1 LILFVNNITIKH
13 EQHVL
18 LGFQTHTKGDIMKT
32 VGDKLEKFAVT
43 GVKPGQPEDAFFTIT
58 DESFPGKWK
67 VIVYYPKDFT
77 FVCPTEIVAYDKLTQ
92 DFEDRDAILLT
103 GSTDNEFC
111 KVAWQKSHSDLSKI
125 THLQFADTQ
134 RGSYDDTMT
143 YKNLS
148 LVDQLGVFYVPAGA
162 ALRATFIVD
171 PDNVIQ
177 HVTVNNLNVGRSPE
191 ETLRVLDALQTGELC
206 ACNRTVGGETL

>member
-1 LILFVNNITIKH
+1 
-13 EQHVL
+13 
-18 LGFQTHTKGDIMKT
+18 MKT
-32 VGDKLEKFAVT
+32 VGDKIEKFAVT
-43 GVKPGQPEDAFFTIT
+43 GVNPGSDQFFDIT
-58 DESFPGKWK
+58 EESFAGKWK

-77 FVCPTEIVAYDKLTQ
+77 FVCPTEIVAYDKLAG
-92 DFEDRDAILLT
+92 DFKDRDAVLLT

-111 KVAWQKSHSDLSKI
+111 KIAWQNAHSDLKQI
-125 THLQFADTQ
+125 KHHQFADTQ
-134 RGSYDDTMT
+134 RGE
-143 YKNLS
+143 LS
-148 LVDQLGVFYVPAGA
+148 LINQLGVFYAPAGA

-206 ACNRTVGGETL
+206 ACNRAVGGETL

>member
-1 LILFVNNITIKH
+1 
-13 EQHVL
+13 
-18 LGFQTHTKGDIMKT
+18 MKT
-32 VGDKLEKFAVT
+32 VGDKLEKFVVT
-43 GVKPGQPEDAFFTIT
+43 GVRPGQPEDAFFDIT
-58 DESFPGKWK
+58 EESFPGKWK

-77 FVCPTEIVAYDKLTQ
+77 FVCPTEIVAYDKLTR
-92 DFEDRDAILLT
+92 DFDDRDAVLLT

-111 KVAWQKSHSDLSKI
+111 KVSWQNAHADLKKI
-125 THLQFADTQ
+125 THNQFADTQ
-134 RGSYDDTMT
+134 RAFVDGHGDCH
-143 YKNLS
+143 NLS
-148 LVDQLGVFYVPAGA
+148 LIEQLGCFYAPAGA

-171 PDNVIQ
+171 PDNIIQ

>member
-1 LILFVNNITIKH
+1 
-13 EQHVL
+13 
-18 LGFQTHTKGDIMKT
+18 MKT

-43 GVKPGQPEDAFFTIT
+43 GVKPGQPEDAFFEIT
-58 DESFPGKWK
+58 DESFASKWK

-77 FVCPTEIVAYDKLTQ
+77 FVCPTEIVAYDKLTS
-92 DFEDRDAILLT
+92 DFADRDAILLT

-111 KVAWQKSHSDLSKI
+111 KVAWQRSHSDLKKI
-125 THLQFADTQ
+125 THNQFADTQ
-134 RGSYDDTMT
+134 RGE
-143 YKNLS
+143 LS
-148 LVDQLGVFYVPAGA
+148 LINQLGAFYAPAGA

>member
-1 LILFVNNITIKH
+1 
-13 EQHVL
+13 
-18 LGFQTHTKGDIMKT
+18 MKT
-32 VGDKLEKFAVT
+32 VGDKLAPFTVT
-43 GVKPGQPEDAFFTIT
+43 GVKPGQPDDAFYDIT
-58 DESFPGKWK
+58 ATSFPGKWK

-77 FVCPTEIVAYDKLTQ
+77 FVCPTEIVAYDKLAQ
-92 DFEDRDAILLT
+92 DFADRDAVLLT

-111 KVAWQKSHSDLSKI
+111 KVAWQKSHDDLRKI
-125 THLQFADTQ
+125 THHQFADTQ
-134 RGSYDDTMT
+134 RATYDSTT
-143 YKNLS
+143 NTFKNLS
-148 LVDQLGVFYVPAGA
+148 LIEQLGVFYAPAGA

>member
-1 LILFVNNITIKH
+1 
-13 EQHVL
+13 
-18 LGFQTHTKGDIMKT
+18 MKT
-32 VGDKLEKFAVT
+32 VGDKIEAFAVT
-43 GVKPGQPEDAFFTIT
+43 GVKPGQPQDAFFDIT
-58 DESFPGKWK
+58 DQHFPGKWK

-77 FVCPTEIVAYDKLTQ
+77 FVCPTEIVAYDKLTS
-92 DFEDRDAILLT
+92 DFADRDAVLLT

-111 KVAWQKSHSDLSKI
+111 KVAWQTAHADLKKI
-125 THLQFADTQ
+125 THFQFADTQ
-134 RGSYDDTMT
+134 RGD
-143 YKNLS
+143 LS
-148 LVDQLGVFYVPAGA
+148 LINQLGVFYAPAGA

-171 PDNVIQ
+171 PSNVIQ

>member
-1 LILFVNNITIKH
+1 
-13 EQHVL
+13 
-18 LGFQTHTKGDIMKT
+18 MKT
-32 VGDKLEKFAVT
+32 VGEKLEPFVIT
-43 GVKPGQPEDAFFTIT
+43 GVRPGQPEDAFFTINE
-58 DESFPGKWK
+58 ESFPGKWK

-77 FVCPTEIVAYDKLTQ
+77 FVCPTEIVAYDKLAQ
-92 DFEDRDAILLT
+92 DFEDRDAVLLT

-111 KVAWQKSHSDLSKI
+111 KVAWQNAHADLKKI
-125 THLQFADTQ
+125 KHIQFADTI
-134 RGSYDDTMT
+134 RGGYQTGDIPGTLGEDSDFRW
-143 YKNLS
+143 NEGLI
-148 LVDQLGVFYVPAGA
+148 DQLGIFYAPAGA

>member
-1 LILFVNNITIKH
+1 
-13 EQHVL
+13 
-18 LGFQTHTKGDIMKT
+18 MKT
-32 VGDKLEKFAVT
+32 VGDKLEKFAIT
-43 GVKPGQPEDAFFTIT
+43 GVKPGQPEDAYFTIT

-77 FVCPTEIVAYDKLTQ
+77 FVCPTEIVAYDKLTT
-92 DFEDRDAILLT
+92 DFADRDAVLLT

-111 KVAWQKSHSDLSKI
+111 KVAWQNAHADLKKI
-125 THLQFADTQ
+125 THTQFADTQ
-134 RGSYDDTMT
+134 RWNSEAGE
-143 YKNLS
+143 NLS
-148 LVDQLGVFYVPAGA
+148 LIEQLGVFYAPAGA

-171 PDNVIQ
+171 PSNEIQ

>member
-1 LILFVNNITIKH
+1 MYSEFFI
-13 EQHVL
+13 
-18 LGFQTHTKGDIMKT
+18 HTQGDIMKT
-32 VGDKLEKFAVT
+32 VGDKLTPFAIT
-43 GVKPGQPEDAFFTIT
+43 GVKFGQPEDAFFEIT
-58 DESFPGKWK
+58 EKSFPGKWK

-77 FVCPTEIVAYDKLTQ
+77 FVCPTEIVAYDKLAA
-92 DFEDRDAILLT
+92 DFDDRDAVLLT

-111 KVAWQKSHSDLSKI
+111 KVAWQNAHPDLKNI
-125 THLQFADTQ
+125 RHNQFADTARHQ
-134 RGSYDDTMT
+134 PGEERGSV
-143 YKNLS
+143 S
-148 LVDQLGVFYVPAGA
+148 LIEQLGVFYAPAGA